1 MGMALTLIH
10 CVLFVILGLVITEP
24 FIGLFTKEPEVM
36 KQACDYTYIVLCFS
50 FGSLL
55 QIAMEK
61 IYQGIGAMKTT
72 MILLGAGAMIN
83 IILDPILI
91 FGLLGFPG
99 MGVKGAAV
107 ATVIGQ
113 ISAFLLYIV
122 VYLRKNPGLRFI
134 PNICIW
140 TGS

>member
-61 IYQGIGAMKTT
+61 SIRASEQ
-72 MILLGAGAMIN
+72 
-83 IILDPILI
+83 
-91 FGLLGFPG
+91 
-99 MGVKGAAV
+99 
-107 ATVIGQ
+107 
-113 ISAFLLYIV
+113 
-122 VYLRKNPGLRFI
+122 
-134 PNICIW
+134 
-140 TGS
+140 

>member
-61 IYQGIGAMKTT
+61 TLSGHRSNENDNDT
-72 MILLGAGAMIN
+72 
-83 IILDPILI
+83 
-91 FGLLGFPG
+91 
-99 MGVKGAAV
+99 
-107 ATVIGQ
+107 
-113 ISAFLLYIV
+113 S
-122 VYLRKNPGLRFI
+122 
-134 PNICIW
+134 
-140 TGS
+140 GSRCND